1 MPTPE
6 LAPIEHRT
14 DEEWEQLARDIV
26 AASGDPDAD
35 PEPLA
40 MALKNS
46 AATEAALRD
55 QYWIDLVNHAF
66 DELADASN
74 TDEEA

>member
-6 LAPIEHRT
+6 LPPIEQRT
-14 DEEWEQLARDIV
+14 DEEWEQLARDVV
-26 AASGDPDAD
+26 AASGVPDAD
-35 PEPLA
+35 PAPLA

-55 QYWIDLVNHAF
+55 QYWLDLVNHAC
-66 DELADASN
+66 DELADAS
-74 TDEEA
+74 TTTEEA